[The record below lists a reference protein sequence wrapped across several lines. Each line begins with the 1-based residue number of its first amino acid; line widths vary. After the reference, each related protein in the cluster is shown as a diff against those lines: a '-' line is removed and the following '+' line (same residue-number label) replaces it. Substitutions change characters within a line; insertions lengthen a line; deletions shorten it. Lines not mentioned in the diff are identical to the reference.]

1 MIQCIPREKESN
13 KGRGEKT
20 FFQKV
25 NLVSKRPILVH
36 KMTFSFF
43 SNEKTV
49 CIIKNSLGFDNYQ
62 QYHCLF

>member
-49 CIIKNSLGFDNYQ
+49 FV
-62 QYHCLF
+62 